1 MGKAD
6 LHIHTTASDGVFS
19 PSYIVDCAVK
29 KGLKAIAITDHDTT
43 LGIKKAIERSNKYEN
58 FIVIPGIELSSDYEG
73 QEVHILGYFIDEQNK
88 QLINVTRELRESRLM
103 RSEKIILK
111 LCEIGINI
119 SLKEV
124 KEISDEGYI
133 GRPHIARVLVDKG
146 YVESVEEAFEKY
158 IGKDKPAYV
167 NRYKLSL
174 KNSIDLIHKSGGV
187 AVLAHPGIL
196 DKDLNIIKL
205 IDIGLDGIE
214 VIHPTH
220 NEEIIKKFYEITRRY
235 NLISTGGS
243 DYHGHFIEEEL
254 LFGKYV
260 VDYEVVE
267 LLEKA
272 SKKYQG

>member
-1 MGKAD
+1 MEKAD

-19 PSYIVDCAVK
+19 PSYIVDYAVK

-43 LGIKKAIERSNKYEN
+43 LGIKEAIERSNKYEN
-58 FIVIPGIELSSDYEG
+58 FIVIPGIELSSDYES

-88 QLINVTRELRESRLM
+88 ELVNVTKKLRESRLM
-103 RSEKIILK
+103 RSEKMILK
-111 LCEIGINI
+111 LREMGIKI

-124 KEISDEGYI
+124 KEISDDEYI
-133 GRPHIARVLVDKG
+133 GRPHIARVLVDKR
-146 YVESVEEAFEKY
+146 YVENVEEAFEKY

-187 AVLAHPGIL
+187 AVLAHPGLL

-205 IDIGLDGIE
+205 INMGLNGIE

-260 VDYEVVE
+260 VDYEIVE